1 MTLQVTH
8 LGTGSRGNATLLCTD
23 EVNLLLDCGFSG
35 KELERR
41 LALLELKPEDLDAI
55 AVSHHHND
63 HSKGALIASRRWGI
77 PLHMNFDTCARL
89 GLDPVNDCTLFEAL
103 GRIEFSDDL
112 SLLPVPVEHD
122 NADNVGFII
131 SHRGERAAV
140 VTDLGSWSAELTRH
154 LGRCTHISLEANYDH
169 GRLLGG
175 PYPDRLKQRIMGRG
189 GHLSNEQAATLL
201 SEVCGPATR
210 SVVLCHLSEQN
221 NQPHL
226 AESEVLMS
234 IENQFDGDL
243 AISLQSGPEFSH
255 YIGQVEPERL
265 SSAHV

>member
-63 HSKGALIASRRWGI
+63 HSKGALIANRRWGI

-103 GRIEFSDDL
+103 GRVEFADDL
-112 SLLPVPVEHD
+112 SLLPVPVEHGD
-122 NADNVGFII
+122 AVNVGFIV

-140 VTDLGSWSAELTRH
+140 VTDLGSWTTELVQH

-175 PYPDRLKQRIMGRG
+175 PYPDRLKQRIMSRG

-243 AISLQSGPEFSH
+243 SISLQSGPEFSH
-255 YIGQVEPERL
+255 YLGQMEPERL
-265 SSAHV
+265 SGAQV